1 MLKIP
6 IPMFYVSS
14 DTKSVWSVVDG
25 LQRMSTIRDFVLG
38 KEYLKNPE
46 KNKEKKGY
54 GMKLFGL
61 EFWGSKYDGKCF
73 NELPLF
79 CKTEFTKQN
88 LGSPLLIL
96 ALQKK

>member
-1 MLKIP
+1 MKFGDNVQKSRLIESLMLKIP

-46 KNKEKKGY
+46 KNKKK
-54 GMKLFGL
+54 KRIWH
-61 EFWGSKYDGKCF
+61 EIIW
-73 NELPLF
+73 
-79 CKTEFTKQN
+79 TRI
-88 LGSPLLIL
+88 LGE
-96 ALQKK
+96 

>member
-38 KEYLKNPE
+38 KEYLKIPR
-46 KNKEKKGY
+46 KIKK
-54 GMKLFGL
+54 KRIWH
-61 EFWGSKYDGKCF
+61 EIIW
-73 NELPLF
+73 
-79 CKTEFTKQN
+79 TRI
-88 LGSPLLIL
+88 LGE
-96 ALQKK
+96 